1 MKTYEVTNIGKRTT
15 NEDQVAIITKNDQQ
29 MIALVC
35 DGMGGHN
42 SGELASKIVCEYICD
57 CFRIMPMF
65 KNNEEAT
72 HWLSEVVKDANR
84 LTKRQ
89 SLTSP
94 AHQGMGTTIVLAL
107 IYQKHVFIASVGDSR
122 AYLISPEK
130 MVQLTEDD
138 TFVNEL
144 IKSKIITKEEAK
156 NHPKRNVLMKA
167 MGVSDD
173 LEVTI
178 QTYPLEEGYLLLC
191 SDGLYNGENDEQIKY
206 VVLQNHTLKE
216 KCEILVEEAIENGS
230 RDNISI
236 ALIEVERRDLGEL
249 EK

>member
-57 CFRIMPMF
+57 CFRIMPVF
-65 KNNEEAT
+65 RNDGEASG
-72 HWLSEVVKDANR
+72 WLSEVVKDANR

-94 AHQGMGTTIVLAL
+94 AHQGMGTTLVLAL
-107 IYQKHVFIASVGDSR
+107 IYQKQVYIASVGDSR
-122 AYLISPEK
+122 AYRIDDQEI
-130 MVQLTEDD
+130 VQLTEDD

-144 IKSKIITKEEAK
+144 IKSNIITKEEAK

-167 MGVSDD
+167 MGVSEDI
-173 LEVTI
+173 EVEV
-178 QTYPLEEGYLLLC
+178 QTYPLQVGYLLLC
-191 SDGLYNGENDEQIKY
+191 SDGLYNGENEKQIQN
-206 VVLQNHTLKE
+206 VVLQSCSLKE
-216 KCEILVEEAIENGS
+216 KCDRLVDEAIENGS

-236 ALIEVERRDLGEL
+236 ALIEIEGRDLSEL
-249 EK
+249 E